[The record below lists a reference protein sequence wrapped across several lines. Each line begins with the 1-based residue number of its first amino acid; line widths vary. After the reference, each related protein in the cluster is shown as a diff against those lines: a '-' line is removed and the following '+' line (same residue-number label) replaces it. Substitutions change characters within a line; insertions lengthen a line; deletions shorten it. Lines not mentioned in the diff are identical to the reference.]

1 MGVRVNGIAPGVV
14 NTPMLAGMPPAFV
27 AMGVAQNPIARMA
40 DPSEIAGVVAFVL
53 SDDASYLTGQT
64 LEPNGGM
71 HM

>member
-1 MGVRVNGIAPGVV
+1 
-14 NTPMLAGMPPAFV
+14 MLADMHPAFV

-53 SDDASYLTGQT
+53 SDDTSYMTGQT